1 MITRLASWGSKTSLG
16 LSLALCFGP
25 SSGQSQATTIGQASP
40 INEYS
45 AVHHPVVGRKGMVAS
60 QNEVATRVGVE
71 VLKQGGNA
79 IDASVAVGL
88 ALAVTLPRAGNIG
101 GGGFML
107 VHLAEEQRTV
117 AIDFRETAPALADP
131 DMFFGADGEV
141 DNGEYRSTHKSSA
154 IPGTIA
160 GLAHILQKYGT
171 MDWADL
177 VEPALILAR
186 EGFPV
191 TEDLANNLRVSKAK
205 LTGNPLTASIFYK
218 AGAQEYQV
226 GEMFRQPQLAWTL
239 DQLKTYGPET
249 FYQGE
254 IAKRLVS
261 GMESHNGLITMEDL
275 KNYTVIEREPVRGTF
290 RDFDIAAMSAPS
302 SGGMAIVQML
312 NILENFPIRELGYG
326 SADAMHIMTES
337 MKLAYA
343 DRSKYL
349 GDPDYLDL
357 PVEELT
363 SKLYAKHLAE
373 GISMEN
379 ARSSDDILPGD
390 LAPYESPETTNYSIL
405 DEQGNAVV
413 NTYTLMASYGSGV
426 VVEGLGFLMNNNM
439 GNFTLRPDI
448 PDPFGLMGSADNQI
462 MPGRRPVSSMTPL
475 IVLRDGVPFLLTGSP
490 GGSRIITTNF
500 QLLVNV
506 LEHGMNIADATAAP
520 RMHHQWYPDRLQ
532 VESGFSPDALRI
544 LEERGHSLSPSAGM
558 GSLQTVLFDG
568 ELYYGY
574 SDPRRPG
581 AMSLGVQ
588 DSGGW
593 Q

>member
-1 MITRLASWGSKTSLG
+1 MITRLASWGIKTSLG

-205 LTGNPLTASIFYK
+205 LTANPLTASIFYK

-261 GMESHNGLITMEDL
+261 GMERHNGLITMEDL

-290 RDFDIAAMSAPS
+290 RDFDITAMSAPS

-312 NILENFPIRELGYG
+312 NILEYFPIR
-326 SADAMHIMTES
+326 
-337 MKLAYA
+337 
-343 DRSKYL
+343 
-349 GDPDYLDL
+349 
-357 PVEELT
+357 
-363 SKLYAKHLAE
+363 
-373 GISMEN
+373 
-379 ARSSDDILPGD
+379 
-390 LAPYESPETTNYSIL
+390 
-405 DEQGNAVV
+405 
-413 NTYTLMASYGSGV
+413 
-426 VVEGLGFLMNNNM
+426 
-439 GNFTLRPDI
+439 
-448 PDPFGLMGSADNQI
+448 
-462 MPGRRPVSSMTPL
+462 
-475 IVLRDGVPFLLTGSP
+475 
-490 GGSRIITTNF
+490 
-500 QLLVNV
+500 
-506 LEHGMNIADATAAP
+506 
-520 RMHHQWYPDRLQ
+520 
-532 VESGFSPDALRI
+532 
-544 LEERGHSLSPSAGM
+544 
-558 GSLQTVLFDG
+558 
-568 ELYYGY
+568 
-574 SDPRRPG
+574 
-581 AMSLGVQ
+581 
-588 DSGGW
+588 
-593 Q
+593 

>member
-1 MITRLASWGSKTSLG
+1 MITRSTHWAIRICLGASFVFG
-16 LSLALCFGP
+16 LGP
-25 SSGQSQATTIGQASP
+25 SGAQSQAATIGQASP

-45 AVHHPVVGRKGMVAS
+45 AIHHPVVGRKGMVSS
-60 QNEVATRVGVE
+60 QNEAATRVGVE
-71 VLKQGGNA
+71 ILKQGGNA
-79 IDASVAVGL
+79 IDAGVAVGL

-107 VHLAEEQRTV
+107 VHIAEEQRTV
-117 AIDFRETAPALADP
+117 AIDFRETAPSLAHP
-131 DMFFGADGEV
+131 DMYFGPDGEV
-141 DNGEYRSTHKSSA
+141 DNAEYRSTHKSSA
-154 IPGTIA
+154 VPGTIA
-160 GLAHILQKYGT
+160 GLAHILEKYGT
-171 MDWADL
+171 MDWAEL
-177 VEPALILAR
+177 VEPALKLAR

-191 TEDLANNLRVSKAK
+191 TQDLANNLRASKAR
-205 LTGNPLTASIFYK
+205 LTINPVTASIFYK
-218 AGAQEYQV
+218 EEGQDYQV
-226 GEMFRQPQLAWTL
+226 GDIFRQPQLAWTL
-239 DQLKTYGPET
+239 EQLKTHGPRA
-249 FYQGE
+249 FYEGE
-254 IAKRLVS
+254 IAKRLVG

-275 KNYTVIEREPVRGTF
+275 KNYSVIEREPVRGTF
-290 RDFDIAAMSAPS
+290 RDFDITAMSAPS

-363 SKLYAKHLAE
+363 SKLYAKHLAD
-373 GISMEN
+373 GILMEK
-379 ARSSDDILPGD
+379 ARASDDILPGD
-390 LAPYESPETTNYSIL
+390 LTPYESSETTNYSIL
-405 DEQGNAVV
+405 DEEGNAVV

-426 VVEGLGFLMNNNM
+426 VIEGLGFLMNNNM

-490 GGSRIITTNF
+490 GGSRIITTNL

-520 RMHHQWYPDRLQ
+520 RIHHQWYPDRLQ

-544 LEERGHSLSPSAGM
+544 LEERGHGLSLSAGM

-568 ELYYGY
+568 DLYYGY

-588 DSGGW
+588 GQGGW

>member
-1 MITRLASWGSKTSLG
+1 MITRSTHDAIKIYLG
-16 LSLALCFGP
+16 VLLVFGLTP
-25 SSGQSQATTIGQASP
+25 SSVQSQVATIGRASP

-45 AVHHPVVGRKGMVAS
+45 AIHHPVVGRRGMVSS

-71 VLKQGGNA
+71 ILKKGGNA
-79 IDASVAVGL
+79 IDAGVAVGL

-107 VHLAEEQRTV
+107 LHIAEEQRIV
-117 AIDFRETAPALADP
+117 AIDFRETAPSLAHP
-131 DMFFGADGEV
+131 DMYFGPDGEV
-141 DNGEYRSTHKSSA
+141 DNAEYRSTRKSSA
-154 IPGTIA
+154 VPGTIA
-160 GLAHILQKYGT
+160 GLAHILNKYGT
-171 MDWADL
+171 MNWAEL
-177 VEPALILAR
+177 VEPALTLAR
-186 EGFPV
+186 EGFLV
-191 TEDLANNLRVSKAK
+191 TEDLANNLRVSKSK
-205 LTGNPLTASIFYK
+205 LTSNSVTASIFYK
-218 AGAQEYQV
+218 ADGQDYKV
-226 GEMFRQPQLAWTL
+226 GEIFRQPQLAWTL
-239 DQLKTYGPET
+239 EQLKTYGPEA
-249 FYQGE
+249 FYEGE
-254 IAKRLVS
+254 IAKRMVRE
-261 GMESHNGLITMEDL
+261 MESHNGLITMEDL
-275 KNYTVIEREPVRGTF
+275 KNYAVIEREPVKGTF
-290 RDFDIAAMSAPS
+290 RNFDINAMSAPS

-363 SKLYAKHLAE
+363 SKLYAKDLAD
-373 GISMEN
+373 GISMEA
-379 ARSSDDILPGD
+379 ARASDDILPGD

-405 DEQGNAVV
+405 DQQGNAVV

-490 GGSRIITTNF
+490 GGSRIITTNL

-520 RMHHQWYPDRLQ
+520 RIHHQWYPDRLQ
-532 VESGFSPDALRI
+532 VESGFSPDALRL
-544 LEERGHSLSPSAGM
+544 LEERGHGLSLSAGM
-558 GSLQTVLFDG
+558 GSLQTILFDG
-568 ELYYGY
+568 DLYYGY

-588 DSGGW
+588 EEGW

>member
-1 MITRLASWGSKTSLG
+1 MITRSTHWAIRICLG
-16 LSLALCFGP
+16 VSVVFGLGP
-25 SSGQSQATTIGQASP
+25 SGAQSQAATIGEASP

-45 AVHHPVVGRKGMVAS
+45 AIHHPVVGRKGMVSS
-60 QNEVATRVGVE
+60 QNEAATRVGVE
-71 VLKQGGNA
+71 ILKQGGNA
-79 IDASVAVGL
+79 IDAGVAVGL

-107 VHLAEEQRTV
+107 VHIAEEQRTV
-117 AIDFRETAPALADP
+117 AIDFRETAPSLAHP
-131 DMFFGADGEV
+131 DMYFGPDGEV
-141 DNGEYRSTHKSSA
+141 DNAEYRSTHKSSA
-154 IPGTIA
+154 VPGTIA
-160 GLAHILQKYGT
+160 GLAHILEKYGT
-171 MDWADL
+171 MDWAEL
-177 VEPALILAR
+177 VEPALKLAR

-191 TEDLANNLRVSKAK
+191 TQDLANNLRASKAR
-205 LTGNPLTASIFYK
+205 LTINPVTASIFYK
-218 AGAQEYQV
+218 EEGQDYQV
-226 GEMFRQPQLAWTL
+226 GDIFQQPQLAWTL
-239 DQLKTYGPET
+239 EQLKTHGPGA
-249 FYQGE
+249 FYEGE

-275 KNYTVIEREPVRGTF
+275 KNYSVIEREPVRGTF

-363 SKLYAKHLAE
+363 SKLYAKHLAD
-373 GISMEN
+373 GISMEE
-379 ARSSDDILPGD
+379 ARASDDILPGD
-390 LAPYESPETTNYSIL
+390 LTPYESSETTNYSIL
-405 DEQGNAVV
+405 DEDGNAVV

-426 VVEGLGFLMNNNM
+426 VIEGLGFLMNNNM

-490 GGSRIITTNF
+490 GGSRIITTNL

-520 RMHHQWYPDRLQ
+520 RIHHQWYPDRLQ

-544 LEERGHSLSPSAGM
+544 LEERGHGLSLSAGM

-568 ELYYGY
+568 DLYYGY

-588 DSGGW
+588 GQGGL

>member
-1 MITRLASWGSKTSLG
+1 MITRSTRWAIRICLG
-16 LSLALCFGP
+16 VSFVFGLGP
-25 SSGQSQATTIGQASP
+25 SGAQSQAATIGQASP

-45 AVHHPVVGRKGMVAS
+45 AIHHPVVGRKGMVSS
-60 QNEVATRVGVE
+60 QNEAATRVGVE
-71 VLKQGGNA
+71 ILKQGGNA
-79 IDASVAVGL
+79 IDAGVAVGL

-107 VHLAEEQRTV
+107 VHIAEEQRTV
-117 AIDFRETAPALADP
+117 AIDFRETAPSLAHP
-131 DMFFGADGEV
+131 DMYFGPDGEV
-141 DNGEYRSTHKSSA
+141 DNAEYRSTHKSSA
-154 IPGTIA
+154 VPGTIA
-160 GLAHILQKYGT
+160 GLAHILEKYGT
-171 MDWADL
+171 MDWAEL
-177 VEPALILAR
+177 VEPALKLAR

-191 TEDLANNLRVSKAK
+191 TQDLANNLRASKAR
-205 LTGNPLTASIFYK
+205 LTINPVTASIFYK
-218 AGAQEYQV
+218 EEGQDYQV
-226 GEMFRQPQLAWTL
+226 GDIFQQPQLAWTL
-239 DQLKTYGPET
+239 EQLKTHGPGA
-249 FYQGE
+249 FYEGE

-275 KNYTVIEREPVRGTF
+275 KNYSVIEREPVRGTF

-363 SKLYAKHLAE
+363 SKLYAKHLAD
-373 GISMEN
+373 GISMEE
-379 ARSSDDILPGD
+379 ARASDDILPGD
-390 LAPYESPETTNYSIL
+390 LTPYESSETTNYSIL
-405 DEQGNAVV
+405 DEDGNAVV

-426 VVEGLGFLMNNNM
+426 VIEGLGFLMNNNM

-490 GGSRIITTNF
+490 GGSRIITTNL

-520 RMHHQWYPDRLQ
+520 RIHHQWYPDRLQ

-544 LEERGHSLSPSAGM
+544 LEERGHGLSLSAGM

-568 ELYYGY
+568 DLYYGY

-588 DSGGW
+588 GQGGL

>member
-1 MITRLASWGSKTSLG
+1 M
-16 LSLALCFGP
+16 
-25 SSGQSQATTIGQASP
+25 
-40 INEYS
+40 
-45 AVHHPVVGRKGMVAS
+45 
-60 QNEVATRVGVE
+60 
-71 VLKQGGNA
+71 
-79 IDASVAVGL
+79 
-88 ALAVTLPRAGNIG
+88 
-101 GGGFML
+101 
-107 VHLAEEQRTV
+107 
-117 AIDFRETAPALADP
+117 
-131 DMFFGADGEV
+131 
-141 DNGEYRSTHKSSA
+141 
-154 IPGTIA
+154 
-160 GLAHILQKYGT
+160 
-171 MDWADL
+171 
-177 VEPALILAR
+177 
-186 EGFPV
+186 
-191 TEDLANNLRVSKAK
+191 
-205 LTGNPLTASIFYK
+205 TASIFYK
-218 AGAQEYQV
+218 ADGQEYQV
-226 GEMFRQPQLAWTL
+226 GEILRQPQLAWTL
-239 DQLKTYGPET
+239 DQLRTHGPET

-254 IAKRLVS
+254 IASMLVE
-261 GMESHNGLITMEDL
+261 GMKKHNGLITMEDL
-275 KNYTVIEREPVRGTF
+275 KNYSVIEREPVRGTF
-290 RDFDIAAMSAPS
+290 RNFEIAAMSAPS

-439 GNFTLRPDI
+439 GNFTLRPDM

-475 IVLRDGVPFLLTGSP
+475 VVLRDGVPFLLTGSP
-490 GGSRIITTNF
+490 GGSKIITTNL

-520 RMHHQWYPDRLQ
+520 RIHHQWYPDRLE

-544 LEERGHSLSPSAGM
+544 LTGRGHNLRLSAGM

-568 ELYYGY
+568 EIYYGY

-588 DSGGW
+588 YGGNW

>member
-1 MITRLASWGSKTSLG
+1 MITRSTRWAIRICLG
-16 LSLALCFGP
+16 VSFVFGLGP
-25 SSGQSQATTIGQASP
+25 SGAQSQAATIGQASP

-45 AVHHPVVGRKGMVAS
+45 AIHHPVVGRKGMVSS
-60 QNEVATRVGVE
+60 QNEAATRVGVE
-71 VLKQGGNA
+71 ILKQGGNA
-79 IDASVAVGL
+79 IDAGVAVGL

-107 VHLAEEQRTV
+107 VHIAEEQRTV
-117 AIDFRETAPALADP
+117 AIDFRETAPSLAHP
-131 DMFFGADGEV
+131 DMYFGPDGEV
-141 DNGEYRSTHKSSA
+141 DNAEYRSTHKSSA
-154 IPGTIA
+154 VPGTIA
-160 GLAHILQKYGT
+160 GLAHILEKYGT
-171 MDWADL
+171 MDWAEL
-177 VEPALILAR
+177 VEPALKLAR

-191 TEDLANNLRVSKAK
+191 TQDLANNLRASKAR
-205 LTGNPLTASIFYK
+205 LTINPVTASIFYK
-218 AGAQEYQV
+218 EEGQDYQV
-226 GEMFRQPQLAWTL
+226 GDIFRQPQLAWTL
-239 DQLKTYGPET
+239 EQLKTHGPGA
-249 FYQGE
+249 FYEGE

-275 KNYTVIEREPVRGTF
+275 KNYSVIEREPVRGTF
-290 RDFDIAAMSAPS
+290 RDFEIAAMSAPS

-363 SKLYAKHLAE
+363 SKLYAKHLAD
-373 GISMEN
+373 GISMEE
-379 ARSSDDILPGD
+379 ARASDDILPGD
-390 LAPYESPETTNYSIL
+390 LTPYESSETTNYSIL
-405 DEQGNAVV
+405 DEDGNAVV

-426 VVEGLGFLMNNNM
+426 VIEGLGFLMNNNM

-490 GGSRIITTNF
+490 GGSRIITTNL

-520 RMHHQWYPDRLQ
+520 RIHHQWYPDRLQ

-544 LEERGHSLSPSAGM
+544 LEERGHGLSLSAGM

-568 ELYYGY
+568 DLYYGY

-588 DSGGW
+588 GQGGL

>member
-1 MITRLASWGSKTSLG
+1 MITRLTHWAIKICLG
-16 LSLALCFGP
+16 VSFVFGLGP
-25 SSGQSQATTIGQASP
+25 SGAQSQAATIGQASP

-45 AVHHPVVGRKGMVAS
+45 AIHHPVVGRKGMVSS
-60 QNEVATRVGVE
+60 QNEAATRVGVE
-71 VLKQGGNA
+71 ILKQGGNA
-79 IDASVAVGL
+79 IDAGVAVGL

-107 VHLAEEQRTV
+107 VHIAEEQRTV
-117 AIDFRETAPALADP
+117 AIDFRETAPSLAHP
-131 DMFFGADGEV
+131 DMYFGPDGEV
-141 DNGEYRSTHKSSA
+141 DNAEYRSTHKSSA
-154 IPGTIA
+154 VPGTIA
-160 GLAHILQKYGT
+160 GLAHILEKYGT
-171 MDWADL
+171 MDWAEL
-177 VEPALILAR
+177 VEPALKLAR

-191 TEDLANNLRVSKAK
+191 TQDLANNLRASKAR
-205 LTGNPLTASIFYK
+205 LTINPVTASIFYK
-218 AGAQEYQV
+218 EEGQDYQV
-226 GEMFRQPQLAWTL
+226 GDIFRQPQLAWTL
-239 DQLKTYGPET
+239 EQLKTHGPGA
-249 FYQGE
+249 FYEGE
-254 IAKRLVS
+254 IAKRLVG

-275 KNYTVIEREPVRGTF
+275 KNYSVIEREPVRGTF
-290 RDFDIAAMSAPS
+290 RDFDITAMSAPS

-363 SKLYAKHLAE
+363 SKLYAKHLAD
-373 GISMEN
+373 GILMEE
-379 ARSSDDILPGD
+379 ARASDDILPGD
-390 LAPYESPETTNYSIL
+390 LTPYESSETTNYSIL
-405 DEQGNAVV
+405 DEEGNAVV

-426 VVEGLGFLMNNNM
+426 VIEGLGFLMNNNM

-475 IVLRDGVPFLLTGSP
+475 IVLRDGVPFLLTGSR
-490 GGSRIITTNF
+490 GVSRIITTKLK
-500 QLLVNV
+500 LLVNE

-520 RMHHQWYPDRLQ
+520 RIHHQWYPDRLQ

-544 LEERGHSLSPSAGM
+544 LEERGHGLSLSAGM

-568 ELYYGY
+568 DLYYGY

-588 DSGGW
+588 GQGGW

>member
-1 MITRLASWGSKTSLG
+1 V
-16 LSLALCFGP
+16 
-25 SSGQSQATTIGQASP
+25 
-40 INEYS
+40 INEYN
-45 AVHHPVVGRKGMVAS
+45 AIHHPVVGHQGMVSS
-60 QNEVATRVGVE
+60 QNAAATRVGVE
-71 VLKQGGNA
+71 ILENGGNA
-79 IDASVAVGL
+79 IDAAVAVGL
-88 ALAVTLPRAGNIG
+88 TLAVTLPRAGNLG

-107 VHLAEEQRTV
+107 VHIADEQRTL
-117 AIDFRETAPALADP
+117 AIDFRETAPALSSP
-131 DMFFGADGEV
+131 DMFFGSDGEV
-141 DNGEYRSTHKSSA
+141 DNAEYRSTHKSSA

-160 GLAHILQKYGT
+160 GLDHILRRYGT
-171 MDWADL
+171 MEWADL
-177 VEPALILAR
+177 VEPALRLAR

-191 TEDLANNLRVSKAK
+191 TEDLANNLRVSKSR
-205 LTGNPLTASIFYK
+205 LMMNPVAASVFYK
-218 AGAQEYQV
+218 PGGQEYEV
-226 GEMFRQPQLAWTL
+226 GEIFQQPQLAWTL
-239 DQLKTYGPET
+239 DQLKRYGAET

-254 IAKRLVS
+254 IARRLVE
-261 GMESHNGLITMEDL
+261 GMNNHNGLITMEDL
-275 KNYTVIEREPVRGTF
+275 RNYSVVEREPVRGTF
-290 RDFDIAAMSAPS
+290 RNFNIAAMSAPS

-312 NILENFPIRELGYG
+312 NILENFPIRDLGYG

-349 GDPDYLDL
+349 GDPDYLDI
-357 PVEELT
+357 PVEKLT
-363 SKLYAKHLAE
+363 SKVYAKHLAE

-379 ARSSDDILPGD
+379 ARPSDDILPGD
-390 LAPYESPETTNYSIL
+390 LSLYESPETTNYSIL
-405 DEQGNAVV
+405 DEHGNAVV

-448 PDPFGLMGSADNQI
+448 PDPFGLMGSVDNQI

-475 IVLRDGVPFLLTGSP
+475 MILRDGVPFLLTGSP
-490 GGSRIITTNF
+490 GGSKIITTNL

-520 RMHHQWYPDRLQ
+520 RIHHQWYPDRLE

-544 LEERGHSLSPSAGM
+544 LIGRGHNLRFSAGM

-588 DSGGW
+588 NPRNW

>member
-1 MITRLASWGSKTSLG
+1 MITRSTRWAIRICLG
-16 LSLALCFGP
+16 VSFVFGFGP
-25 SSGQSQATTIGQASP
+25 SGAQSQAATIGQASP

-45 AVHHPVVGRKGMVAS
+45 AIHHPVVGRKGMVSS
-60 QNEVATRVGVE
+60 QNEAATRVGVE
-71 VLKQGGNA
+71 ILKQGGNA
-79 IDASVAVGL
+79 IDAGVAVGL

-107 VHLAEEQRTV
+107 VHIAEEQRTV
-117 AIDFRETAPALADP
+117 AIDFRETAPSLAHP
-131 DMFFGADGEV
+131 DMYFGPDGEV
-141 DNGEYRSTHKSSA
+141 DNAEYRSTHKSSA
-154 IPGTIA
+154 VPGTIA
-160 GLAHILQKYGT
+160 GLAHILEKYGT
-171 MDWADL
+171 MDWAEL
-177 VEPALILAR
+177 VEPALKLAR

-191 TEDLANNLRVSKAK
+191 TQDLANNLRASKAR
-205 LTGNPLTASIFYK
+205 LTINPVTASIFYK
-218 AGAQEYQV
+218 EEGQDYQV
-226 GEMFRQPQLAWTL
+226 GDIFQQPQLAWTL
-239 DQLKTYGPET
+239 EQLKTHGPGA
-249 FYQGE
+249 FYEGE

-275 KNYTVIEREPVRGTF
+275 KNYSVIEREPVRGTF

-363 SKLYAKHLAE
+363 SKLYAKHLAD
-373 GISMEN
+373 GISMEE
-379 ARSSDDILPGD
+379 ARASDDILPGD
-390 LAPYESPETTNYSIL
+390 LTPYESSETTNYSIL
-405 DEQGNAVV
+405 DEDGNAVV

-490 GGSRIITTNF
+490 GGSRIITTNL

-520 RMHHQWYPDRLQ
+520 RIHHQWYPDRLQ

-544 LEERGHSLSPSAGM
+544 LEERGHGLSLSAGM

-568 ELYYGY
+568 DLYYGY

-588 DSGGW
+588 GQGGL